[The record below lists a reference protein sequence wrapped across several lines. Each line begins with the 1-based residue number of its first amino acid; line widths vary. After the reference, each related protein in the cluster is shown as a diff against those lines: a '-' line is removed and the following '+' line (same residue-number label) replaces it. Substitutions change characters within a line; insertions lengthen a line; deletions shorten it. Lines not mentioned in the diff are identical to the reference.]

1 MESLCLRNMLQHLRF
16 YMKMNEQSFYPWG
29 SSRLFFRIASDRP
42 RFSDRDW
49 NLRTGLVHGIGSPM
63 AMFLECSLVF
73 PNPLFIN
80 LGVG

>member
-1 MESLCLRNMLQHLRF
+1 
-16 YMKMNEQSFYPWG
+16 MNNHFMPG
-29 SSRLFFRIASDRP
+29 DPVVFFFRIASDRP

-63 AMFLECSLVF
+63 AMFLGCSLVF